1 MQRKPQAMAEPVEG
15 GSTAELT
22 RCLAAWN
29 EGDQSAFDRVSS
41 RLYAELRV
49 IARSHLRREHRAP
62 LQTTEL
68 IHESFLRLA
77 DQRHVEWQNRG
88 HFFGIASRMMRRIL
102 VDEARRTRADKRGS
116 GLEHA
121 SLDGLPHDSL
131 PQVGAEE
138 AREIL
143 DVHEALGEL
152 AQLDPD
158 QARIVEMRFFGGF
171 ETTEVADALGLS
183 VSTVF
188 RQWRVARAWLH
199 RRLKVAAP

>member
-1 MQRKPQAMAEPVEG
+1 MAEPVEPR
-15 GSTAELT
+15 STAELT
-22 RCLAAWN
+22 RYLAAWS
-29 EGDQSAFDRVSS
+29 EGDESAFEQVSA
-41 RLYAELRV
+41 RLYDELRI
-49 IARSHLRREHRAP
+49 IARSHLRREHRTP

-77 DQRHVEWQNRG
+77 DQRQVEWQNRK

-102 VDEARRTRADKRGS
+102 VDQARRTRADKRGS
-116 GLEHA
+116 GREHVP
-121 SLDGLPHDSL
+121 LDDAPPLADD
-131 PQVGAEE
+131 E

-143 DVHEALGEL
+143 DVHEALEDL
-152 AQLDPD
+152 AKLDEE

-171 ETTEVADALGLS
+171 ETAEVADALELS

-199 RRLKVAAP
+199 RRLKAST